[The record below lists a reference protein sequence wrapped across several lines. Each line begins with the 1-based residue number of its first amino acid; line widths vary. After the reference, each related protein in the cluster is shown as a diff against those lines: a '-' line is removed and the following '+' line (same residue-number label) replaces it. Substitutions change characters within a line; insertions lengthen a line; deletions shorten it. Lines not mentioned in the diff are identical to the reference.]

1 VTASQG
7 WRFPITQPSA
17 AVNLP
22 DSVGVLSVA
31 RHRGPRCPA
40 IPIPSVRPIRYL
52 YTYLISVLHTPDRRQ
67 ERKHTNKTQ
76 PNMAYV
82 AVAKAL
88 YDYEAQDA
96 QDELTFKEDQILYIL
111 EKEDEQ

>member
-1 VTASQG
+1 
-7 WRFPITQPSA
+7 
-17 AVNLP
+17 
-22 DSVGVLSVA
+22 
-31 RHRGPRCPA
+31 
-40 IPIPSVRPIRYL
+40 
-52 YTYLISVLHTPDRRQ
+52 
-67 ERKHTNKTQ
+67 
-76 PNMAYV
+76 MAYV